1 MADFCL
7 ECTHEMFG
15 EDCPSDFKGLLS
27 EGEFK
32 EGYLL
37 PVLCEGCG
45 YSWVA
50 PKGKK
55 VNKKEEDNEC

>member
-1 MADFCL
+1 
-7 ECTHEMFG
+7 MFG

-45 YSWVA
+45 YIWVD

-55 VNKKEEDNEC
+55 VNKKEEDNE